1 MILSF
6 HYSVIDRYAIHW
18 FSIGGSVAFRFPVL
32 TCREQQKKAAL
43 FLNRCKTH
51 AQTVFDLRNKPTRPS
66 AVPTTPPTNI
76 HIDLSVAEPVKNREM
91 SELEELYA
99 SMPKIRRRMPPARS
113 ASEIALIMENPSFLD
128 RFVRGTSATSHA
140 AAAA

>member
-1 MILSF
+1 
-6 HYSVIDRYAIHW
+6 
-18 FSIGGSVAFRFPVL
+18 
-32 TCREQQKKAAL
+32 
-43 FLNRCKTH
+43 
-51 AQTVFDLRNKPTRPS
+51 
-66 AVPTTPPTNI
+66 
-76 HIDLSVAEPVKNREM
+76 M

-113 ASEIALIMENPSFLD
+113 ASEIALIMGNPSFLD

>member
-1 MILSF
+1 LWR
-6 HYSVIDRYAIHW
+6 VD
-18 FSIGGSVAFRFPVL
+18 
-32 TCREQQKKAAL
+32 EKAASIR
-43 FLNRCKTH
+43 NKYNAH
-51 AQTVFDLRNKPTRPS
+51 SQTVLDPRIKPTNPRTV
-66 AVPTTPPTNI
+66 AVTPPTNI